1 MEILANGNI
10 LDFAKEAW
18 SSAVMVIMILSLLY
32 MLGRS
37 QNKYTTSNDK
47 YAELI
52 KQYTETQEEQ
62 IQILKAQN
70 EKLRDIFYIMNS
82 CQVKPCNKKDFK
94 SNK

>member
-1 MEILANGNI
+1 MEILTDWNI
-10 LDFAKEAW
+10 LEFAQEAW
-18 SSAVMVIMILSLLY
+18 SSAVMVIMIFALLY

-37 QNKYTTSNDK
+37 QNKYTKSNDK

-82 CQVKPCNKKDFK
+82 CETKPCNNPDFK
-94 SNK
+94 S

>member
-1 MEILANGNI
+1 MEILTDWNI

-18 SSAVMVIMILSLLY
+18 SSAVMVIMILVLLF
-32 MLGRS
+32 MFARS
-37 QNKYTTSNDK
+37 QNKYTKINDK

-70 EKLRDIFYIMNS
+70 EKLRDLFHILNS
-82 CQVKPCNKKDFK
+82 SQGEPSNKKDLK

>member
-1 MEILANGNI
+1 MEILANWNI

-18 SSAVMVIMILSLLY
+18 SSAVMVIMIFSLLY

-37 QNKYTTSNDK
+37 QNKYTKSNDK

-52 KQYTETQEEQ
+52 KQYTETQQEQ

-82 CQVKPCNKKDFK
+82 CQVKPCNKPDFK
-94 SNK
+94 S